1 MECIRQLLL
10 RCGEALFLLQ
20 LLSQHLL
27 VRLIQS
33 FDTNTRQAVVQLTF
47 HQLVCSEDG
56 DRLAT
61 RLISALMEVIK
72 TFFCL
77 QSPCVSCF
85 TNLKSISDHDP
96 QSLGSGLP
104 SLLPFYLSF
113 SCFFP
118 GGHFFS

>member
-1 MECIRQLLL
+1 MECIRQLLQ

-27 VRLIQS
+27 ARLIQK
-33 FDTNTRQAVVQLTF
+33 FDANTKQAVVQLTF

-72 TFFCL
+72 TLLVHHLITFLALETCDQCSLSKPIFFW
-77 QSPCVSCF
+77 
-85 TNLKSISDHDP
+85 I
-96 QSLGSGLP
+96 
-104 SLLPFYLSF
+104 
-113 SCFFP
+113 
-118 GGHFFS
+118 